1 MTTGRRIAVGVF
13 GLTVI
18 FGIISLM
25 TTTRTVDH
33 SSIPST
39 YSAGSEGC
47 KALYLV
53 MKDLDISVSRF
64 RRPYTK
70 LKRHTGVLVFFGP
83 SSIPFTHRELIAL
96 KEWISRG
103 NRLVM
108 FREPGFWEHESEGSD
123 DESDKDNER
132 AEAGKQDT
140 SEIKDENEDKDKKD
154 TLDKRYMYGPEE
166 VFELK
171 VDILR
176 ENGRNI
182 VPVSEV
188 GVPGAEMISVSRNL
202 RWITDSDKW
211 STIVRD
217 GKGPIVVER
226 QFGQGRITAVA
237 DTTLANNRN
246 LEKAQNLRFVLA
258 LLLRDEKNPRIRFD
272 EHHHGHIESDSLTAY
287 IRNSVFGWIIV
298 QAALAALLFFASK
311 RAEHPGRY
319 RSLAEPSGRSSLE
332 HVESLAN
339 VFALCKADMI
349 ALEAVFRR
357 FMTEFGHKTGLRYQT
372 TKNRVD
378 IRTTVPEEWS
388 SAGELIEECLQAIDT
403 PSDDG
408 DRAVELARRLASQR
422 ELLRKRRRFTL

>member
-1 MTTGRRIAVGVF
+1 MTTGRRIGIGVF
-13 GLTVI
+13 GLTAI
-18 FGIISLM
+18 LGIISLM
-25 TTTRTVDH
+25 TTTRTVDQ

-70 LKRHTGVLVFFGP
+70 LKRRPGVLVFFGP
-83 SSIPFTHRELIAL
+83 SSMPFTHRELTAL

-108 FREPGFWEHESEGSD
+108 FRDPGFWEDESEGSD
-123 DESDKDNER
+123 DGSDKDDEP
-132 AEAGKQDT
+132 AETGKQDT
-140 SEIKDENEDKDKKD
+140 SKTKDKNKDKDKKD
-154 TLDKRYMYGPEE
+154 TLDKLYIYGPEKY
-166 VFELK
+166 FELK
-171 VDILR
+171 ADILR

-182 VPVSEV
+182 VPVSELA
-188 GVPGAEMISVSRNL
+188 VPGAEKISVARNL

-217 GKGPIVVER
+217 AEGPIVVER
-226 QFGQGRITAVA
+226 QYGQGRITAVA
-237 DTTLANNRN
+237 DTSLANNRN
-246 LEKAQNLRFVLA
+246 LEKSGNLRFVLA
-258 LLLRDEKNPRIRFD
+258 LLLRDQRNPRIRFD
-272 EHHHGHIESDSLTAY
+272 EHHHGHIESDSLTGY

-298 QAALAALLFFASK
+298 QVVLGSLLFFASK

-339 VFALCKADMI
+339 VFALCKADMV

-357 FMTEFGHKTGLRYQT
+357 FMAEFGRKTGLRYQT
-372 TKNRVD
+372 TKNRADV
-378 IRTTVPEEWS
+378 RTPVPEEWS
-388 SAGELIEECLQAIDT
+388 SAGELIEECSRAIDA
-403 PSDDG
+403 PSDNS
-408 DRAVELARRLASQR
+408 DRSVELARRLASQR
-422 ELLRKRRRFTL
+422 ELLRKRRRFT